1 MRLDIRGGLTPTFKR
16 FYTDATGFDIIPRR
30 LNCVYKL
37 ISNPVGLHIESDY
50 IISVYTS
57 IMTSIFNLPYSPTP
71 LLPTPYSL
79 LPTPPL
85 PYSPTPLL
93 PTI

>member
-1 MRLDIRGGLTPTFKR
+1 MRLDI
-16 FYTDATGFDIIPRR
+16 
-30 LNCVYKL
+30 

-57 IMTSIFNLPYSPTP
+57 IMTSIFNLPYSPI
-71 LLPTPYSL
+71 
-79 LPTPPL
+79 

-93 PTI
+93 PHSPTPNYIISIQPDLILGVGRLLRTDS